1 MNIKSLLTKINND
14 IWYQDLWVQL
24 NNACNDSSDS
34 EAIKSINKL
43 ALRWSHIDQQTKQII
58 NDTFIDICGYTFDSL
73 IEQTV

>member
-14 IWYQDLWVQL
+14 IWYPDLWVQL

>member
-14 IWYQDLWVQL
+14 IWYPDLWVQL

-43 ALRWSHIDQQTKQII
+43 ALRWSHLDQQTKQII

>member
-14 IWYQDLWVQL
+14 IWYPDLWIQL